1 MIVIVIVV
9 VVRVDAVGHRDRD
22 RDRGDRDRAPLIK
35 GPGAQTTSCDVWG
48 YYFYNVFDFAKF
60 LGKICTNRVSFLKKS
75 FLCAHSDVTDQ
86 L

>member
-1 MIVIVIVV
+1 MIVIVV
-9 VVRVDAVGHRDRD
+9 VVRVVAVGHRDRD

-35 GPGAQTTSCDVWG
+35 GPGAQTTVVWG
-48 YYFYNVFDFAKF
+48 YYFCNVFDFAKF
-60 LGKICTNRVSFLKKS
+60 LGKKYTNRVSFLKKS